1 MTDDEM
7 KSHWHYL
14 CKKSDLSKGE
24 KKEFVLENGE
34 IVLAVNVDGVI
45 KVVSGICT
53 HRRFHLVR
61 GALTGNSITCT
72 LHLSAFDLD
81 SGRPLTPPAE
91 APLKVYK
98 VEIRDDDVFVLV

>member
-1 MTDDEM
+1 MAAMERKKM
-7 KSHWHYL
+7 LL
-14 CKKSDLSKGE
+14 CKKADLSQGE

-34 IVLAVNVDGVI
+34 VVLAVNVDGTI

-61 GALTGNSITCT
+61 GALTGNSVTCT

-81 SGRPLTPPAE
+81 TGEPLTPPAE
-91 APLKVYK
+91 DPLKVYE
-98 VEIRDDDVFVLV
+98 VEIEDDDVFIIL